1 MKLWSDSFED
11 GGWIDPR
18 NAFATAAEEGHV
30 RLSDNVNPHLAWD
43 DVPDGTRSFAL
54 IMRDRDVPSSP
65 EDVNKEDREVP
76 ADLPR
81 VTFDH
86 WVVVDLPGDLRE
98 IREGEFCSG
107 VTPKGKPGGIRGP
120 HGCREGRNDYTGW
133 FAGDPDMGGTYHG
146 YDGPAPPWNDSIV
159 HHYVFTV
166 YALDVDS
173 VDLAEESFTAD
184 DVLAAIE
191 GHVLAEASITGRYTQ
206 NPRLLP
212 A

>member
-1 MKLWSDSFED
+1 MRLWSDSFED

-43 DVPDGTRSFAL
+43 DVPEGTRSFAL
-54 IMRDRDVPSSP
+54 LMRDRDAPSSR
-65 EDVNKEDREVP
+65 EDANKEDREVP

-81 VTFDH
+81 VYFDH
-86 WVVVDLPGDLRE
+86 WVVANLPGDLRE

-107 VTPKGKPGGIRGP
+107 VTPGGKPGGVGP
-120 HGCREGRNDYTGW
+120 HGCLEGRNDYTMW
-133 FAGDPDMGGTYHG
+133 FDGDPDMGGTYHG
-146 YDGPAPPWNDSIV
+146 YDGPAPPWNDSIP
-159 HHYVFTV
+159 HHYEFTL
-166 YALDVDS
+166 YALDVDGLDMS
-173 VDLAEESFTAD
+173 GSFTAE
-184 DVLAAIE
+184 DVMKAME
-191 GHVLAEASITGRYTQ
+191 GHVLAEATITGKYTQ